1 MQGEIKGIMKRNAT
15 ILIIV
20 IICTGIFAS
29 NYGGTIPYALFYFSL
44 LVPLMSFIYIL
55 IVLNFFRF
63 HQEAAKKTFVKG
75 ETVDYFF
82 HYQMIVLF
90 YIVALRLISFIKN
103 HILLE

>member
-1 MQGEIKGIMKRNAT
+1 MQGEIKGIMKRNAI

-82 HYQMIVLF
+82 SLSND
-90 YIVALRLISFIKN
+90 SFILYSGIKVN
-103 HILLE
+103 FIHKKSYIIG